1 MKSKQTKQNRN
12 KTKPIK
18 NDTNTKIEMKRNE
31 VKQHHNKLINLPYL
45 KKKKKIVAYCLNE
58 GLNTQFK
65 MFKFSLNVNHIR
77 HESIKLFVYFIFLFD
92 FCFSFIW
99 LGLVWLG
106 FFFSFRFRFARN
118 WYPVD
123 MRRRFSVDY
132 HTLFS
137 TNLVIRFDF
146 SQNQTESENQIEN
159 RIV

>member
-1 MKSKQTKQNRN
+1 
-12 KTKPIK
+12 
-18 NDTNTKIEMKRNE
+18 
-31 VKQHHNKLINLPYL
+31 
-45 KKKKKIVAYCLNE
+45 
-58 GLNTQFK
+58 

-77 HESIKLFVYFIFLFD
+77 NESIKLFVYFIFLFD

-159 RIV
+159 RIVWPPTFKACNANRTIWVVLHVYVTKRALNFISNRSQGI